1 MEATWRGLSPVLKLR
16 DVTIGSTQESQ
27 QQLDISEVWIRIDM
41 RHYLAEREVRLSGVD
56 VIGVDLTLARDTQ
69 GRVYL
74 EELAGDSDAG
84 TAAGDLA
91 AMSRLSIHDANITI
105 RDLPGIREP
114 QRFHH
119 VSLSLVNRGSRHEV
133 SGYALMPG
141 SLGERVEIEAQ
152 LRGASP
158 NPLDWQG
165 VAYFRGKALA
175 MSSLFQG
182 LLAETQAVK
191 GSADVRLWAERKHG
205 QLASLRGEIE
215 VAGFS
220 LQQGEGKAATRF
232 DADRLQ
238 SQFGWHHEG
247 EGWQLALQDLQ
258 VWRKANGW
266 KADNLSLAV
275 AMRQQASHI
284 NARASRLDLEVLA
297 GLLTVLPIDDSYRAQ
312 LQALQPTGL
321 LQDLTVSLRHDAG
334 VTTLD
339 HFDAHFIKLGLAQY
353 GAIPALSGLDGQIS
367 GSVGDGTLTL
377 DSHVVELHD
386 SRLFREALY
395 FDRVQAGVQWLD
407 TGEGITLAT
416 HALSMGNKHLA
427 LEGDLTMTLPRGDG
441 APTMDL
447 QLAVRR
453 FDVARVSD
461 YLPAK
466 VMSASGVAW
475 LDRSLVGGMAR
486 DGTVVIQGRLDQ
498 LPFDHGE
505 GKLEVRLPVTG
516 ATLDFNEYWSP
527 VKQLDAQVDFTGR
540 QMDIR
545 SHAGVIRSAALHN
558 VHAQIKDLAKP
569 RLTIT
574 GDVRGALP
582 VMLAELGSSPLGE
595 TYGGFVDRITTTG
608 NSDLALDIVV
618 PLGDDP
624 DPVTVAGRIGL
635 SGNTLRVKDSDVELR
650 EIRGRLD
657 FDTDGIQGDDL
668 RTTLF
673 DRPAQV
679 KVWTESADSVTHI
692 DLHGK
697 LALFDLVLAEDHPL
711 RQAIT
716 DDSDWQ
722 VRLTARGKPT
732 RGRPADVALTVKSTL
747 AGTVIDLPAPLGKP
761 RDAIRA
767 LSIRVDNL
775 EQRERQLQFSYADGL
790 QGLLVIE
797 QEQQVPRLQRGV
809 LALDGTEPVL
819 PDNDS
824 LLITGQLETFR
835 LADWQ
840 PYFGDEGDDPGLPLR
855 LSVGVGE
862 LELLGHRLSGA
873 ELDIEAAGRVWTIT
887 GRGATA
893 RGEVTLTQSADG
905 LDKVVMNL
913 QHLELERVEDAD
925 GQQDQPL
932 SPLEFPALQV
942 TTQQLVYNGVNYGS
956 LDLLVQKQPGGVL
969 EVSRL
974 AMSSEMLVLRLT
986 GDWRAQGDTSQT
998 RVDMT
1003 ISDGRMDRLLEALG
1017 YQKLIKDGDL
1027 SGNLQASWPGA
1038 PWLFEPGS
1046 IDGKLNVIIKNGQI
1060 LDVEPGAGRV
1070 LGLLSVAMLPKR
1082 LTLDFSDLFG
1092 KGFGFSRIEDY
1103 DELVTVT
1110 PYLQSSLPL
1119 AGAIAGGPVVGA
1131 AVIVAG
1137 KLLEGK
1143 LGLNKMA
1150 RKQYTVTGPWAEP
1163 VVTRLASPETDIGL
1177 DEDTTHL
1184 DE

>member
-1 MEATWRGLSPVLKLR
+1 
-16 DVTIGSTQESQ
+16 
-27 QQLDISEVWIRIDM
+27 
-41 RHYLAEREVRLSGVD
+41 
-56 VIGVDLTLARDTQ
+56 
-69 GRVYL
+69 
-74 EELAGDSDAG
+74 
-84 TAAGDLA
+84 
-91 AMSRLSIHDANITI
+91 
-105 RDLPGIREP
+105 
-114 QRFHH
+114 
-119 VSLSLVNRGSRHEV
+119 
-133 SGYALMPG
+133 
-141 SLGERVEIEAQ
+141 
-152 LRGASP
+152 
-158 NPLDWQG
+158 
-165 VAYFRGKALA
+165 
-175 MSSLFQG
+175 
-182 LLAETQAVK
+182 
-191 GSADVRLWAERKHG
+191 
-205 QLASLRGEIE
+205 
-215 VAGFS
+215 
-220 LQQGEGKAATRF
+220 
-232 DADRLQ
+232 
-238 SQFGWHHEG
+238 
-247 EGWQLALQDLQ
+247 
-258 VWRKANGW
+258 
-266 KADNLSLAV
+266 
-275 AMRQQASHI
+275 
-284 NARASRLDLEVLA
+284 
-297 GLLTVLPIDDSYRAQ
+297 
-312 LQALQPTGL
+312 
-321 LQDLTVSLRHDAG
+321 
-334 VTTLD
+334 
-339 HFDAHFIKLGLAQY
+339 
-353 GAIPALSGLDGQIS
+353 
-367 GSVGDGTLTL
+367 
-377 DSHVVELHD
+377 
-386 SRLFREALY
+386 
-395 FDRVQAGVQWLD
+395 
-407 TGEGITLAT
+407 
-416 HALSMGNKHLA
+416 
-427 LEGDLTMTLPRGDG
+427 
-441 APTMDL
+441 
-447 QLAVRR
+447 
-453 FDVARVSD
+453 
-461 YLPAK
+461 
-466 VMSASGVAW
+466 
-475 LDRSLVGGMAR
+475 
-486 DGTVVIQGRLDQ
+486 
-498 LPFDHGE
+498 
-505 GKLEVRLPVTG
+505 
-516 ATLDFNEYWSP
+516 
-527 VKQLDAQVDFTGR
+527 
-540 QMDIR
+540 
-545 SHAGVIRSAALHN
+545 
-558 VHAQIKDLAKP
+558 
-569 RLTIT
+569 
-574 GDVRGALP
+574 
-582 VMLAELGSSPLGE
+582 
-595 TYGGFVDRITTTG
+595 
-608 NSDLALDIVV
+608 
-618 PLGDDP
+618 
-624 DPVTVAGRIGL
+624 
-635 SGNTLRVKDSDVELR
+635 
-650 EIRGRLD
+650 
-657 FDTDGIQGDDL
+657 
-668 RTTLF
+668 
-673 DRPAQV
+673 
-679 KVWTESADSVTHI
+679 
-692 DLHGK
+692 
-697 LALFDLVLAEDHPL
+697 
-711 RQAIT
+711 
-716 DDSDWQ
+716 
-722 VRLTARGKPT
+722 
-732 RGRPADVALTVKSTL
+732 
-747 AGTVIDLPAPLGKP
+747 VIDLPAPLGKP

-767 LSIRVDNL
+767 LSIQVDNL

-797 QEQQVPRLQRGV
+797 QEQQAPRLQRGV

-840 PYFGDEGDDPGLPLR
+840 PYFGDEGDDQGLPLR

-1092 KGFGFSRIEDY
+1092 KGFGFSRIGGNFVLDSGNAYTNDLEVDGPAARIDISGRVGLVAQDY